1 MAELNSTTAFGSL
14 RIDGTL
20 LDSSG
25 DAGTSGQLLS
35 STATGTNWITSSG
48 GADNSISEYAQYVG
62 TGAEADVHEGTETE
76 INWMS
81 TTPAFSSGTWSNNG
95 TRITVPTTGIYL
107 VTTNWYLRGTGRRPT
122 IRIRLAVNGTGISEF
137 CRHTYIR
144 VAEDHN
150 NSSAN
155 MQTLL
160 SLTANDTISVLSI
173 GDAGDSTP
181 LASFLQKTESSISVV
196 RLA

>member
-1 MAELNSTTAFGSL
+1 MAQLGTSRIYGNLEL
-14 RIDGTL
+14 DGTL

-25 DAGTSGQLLS
+25 DAGTSGQVLS
-35 STATGTNWITSSG
+35 STATGTNWINSG

-62 TGAEADVHEGTETE
+62 TGANADVHVAETE

-81 TTPAFSSGTWSNNG
+81 TSPAFSSGTWANNG
-95 TRITVPTTGIYL
+95 IRITVPTTGIYL
-107 VTTNWYLRGTGRRPT
+107 VTTNWYLLGTGRRPT

-137 CRHTYIR
+137 CRNTYIR
-144 VAEDHN
+144 VSESHN

-160 SLTANDTISVLSI
+160 SLTASDNISVMSF

-181 LASFLQKTESSISVV
+181 VVNLLKTQSSISVV

>member
-14 RIDGTL
+14 RVDGTL

-25 DAGTSGQLLS
+25 DAGTSGQILS

-48 GADNSISEYAQYVG
+48 GADNSISEYAQYIG
-62 TGAEADVHEGTETE
+62 TGANEDVHVDEAE
-76 INWMS
+76 ISWMS
-81 TTPAFSSGTWSNNG
+81 TTPAFSNGTWSNNG

-107 VTTNWYLRGTGRRPT
+107 VTTNWYLSGTGRRPT
-122 IRIRLAVNGTGISEF
+122 IRIRLAVNGTGINEF

-144 VAEDHN
+144 RTDDHN

-160 SLTANDTISVLSI
+160 SLTANDTISVLSF
-173 GDAGDSTP
+173 GDAGDNTP
-181 LASFLQKTESSISVV
+181 VVNLVKTESSISVV

>member
-1 MAELNSTTAFGSL
+1 MAELKSTTANGSL

-35 STATGTNWITSSG
+35 STATGTNWITSG
-48 GADNSISEYAQYVG
+48 GVDNSISEYAQYIG
-62 TGAEADVHEGTETE
+62 TGSNQDVHIAETE

-81 TTPAFSSGTWSNNG
+81 TTPAFSSGTWGNNG
-95 TRITVPTTGIYL
+95 IRITVPTTGIYL
-107 VTTNWYLRGTGRRPT
+107 VTTNWYMSGTGRRPT

-137 CRHTYIR
+137 CRNTYIR
-144 VAEDHN
+144 VAESHN

-160 SLTANDTISVLSI
+160 SLTANDNISVLSF

-181 LASFLQKTESSISVV
+181 VVTLIKSLSSISVV

>member
-25 DAGTSGQLLS
+25 DAGTSGQILS

-48 GADNSISEYAQYVG
+48 ADNSISEYAQYIG
-62 TGAEADVHEGTETE
+62 TGTNEDVHITEAE
-76 INWMS
+76 VNWMS

-95 TRITVPTTGIYL
+95 TRITVPTTGVYL
-107 VTTNWYLRGTGRRPT
+107 VTTNWYLSGTGRRPT

-144 VAEDHN
+144 RTANHN

-160 SLTANDTISVLSI
+160 SLTANDTISVRSI
-173 GDAGDSTP
+173 DDAGDNTGVGMD
-181 LASFLQKTESSISVV
+181 LVKTDSSISVV

>member
-35 STATGTNWITSSG
+35 STVTGTNWITSSG
-48 GADNSISEYAQYVG
+48 GADNSISEYAQYIG
-62 TGAEADVHEGTETE
+62 TGAAADVHVNDETE

-81 TTPAFSSGTWSNNG
+81 TTPAFSNGTWSNNG
-95 TRITVPTTGIYL
+95 TRITVPTTGVYL
-107 VTTNWYLRGTGRRPT
+107 VTTNWYLSGTGRRPT
-122 IRIRLAVNGTGISEF
+122 IRIRLAVNGNGINEF
-137 CRHTYIR
+137 CRHTYMRIT
-144 VAEDHN
+144 ANHN

-173 GDAGDSTP
+173 GDAGDNTP
-181 LASFLQKTESSISVV
+181 VANLVKTDSSISVV

>member
-1 MAELNSTTAFGSL
+1 MAELNSTTANGSL
-14 RIDGTL
+14 RIDGSL
-20 LDSSG
+20 IDSSG

-35 STATGTNWITSSG
+35 STVTGTNWITSSG

-62 TGAEADVHEGTETE
+62 TGTNEDVHLATEAE
-76 INWMS
+76 VNWMS

-107 VTTNWYLRGTGRRPT
+107 VTTNWYMAGSGRRPT

-144 VAEDHN
+144 IGASHN

-160 SLTANDTISVLSI
+160 SLSANDTISVLSF

-181 LASFLQKTESSISVV
+181 VATLAKGQSSISVV

>member
-25 DAGTSGQLLS
+25 DAGTSGQILS

-48 GADNSISEYAQYVG
+48 ADNSISEYAQYIG
-62 TGAEADVHEGTETE
+62 TGTNEDVHITEAE
-76 INWMS
+76 VNWMS

-95 TRITVPTTGIYL
+95 TRITVPTTGVYL
-107 VTTNWYLRGTGRRPT
+107 VTTNWYMAGSGRRPT

-144 VAEDHN
+144 RTANHN

-160 SLTANDTISVLSI
+160 SLTANDTISVRSI
-173 GDAGDSTP
+173 DDAGDNTGVGMD
-181 LASFLQKTESSISVV
+181 LVKTDSSISVV

>member
-62 TGAEADVHEGTETE
+62 TGTDEDVHENDETE
-76 INWMS
+76 VNWMS

-107 VTTNWYLRGTGRRPT
+107 VTTNWYLSGTGRRPT

-137 CRHTYIR
+137 CRNTYMRIT
-144 VAEDHN
+144 AGHN

-160 SLTANDTISVLSI
+160 SLTANDTISVLTI
-173 GDAGDSTP
+173 GDAGDNTPVST
-181 LASFLQKTESSISVV
+181 LDKSASSISVV

>member
-35 STATGTNWITSSG
+35 STVTGTNWITSSG

-62 TGAEADVHEGTETE
+62 TGSEADVHVGPEAE

-81 TTPAFSSGTWSNNG
+81 TTPAFSNGTWSNNG
-95 TRITVPTTGIYL
+95 TRITVPTTGVYL

-122 IRIRLAVNGTGISEF
+122 IRIRLAVNGTGIDEF

-144 VAEDHN
+144 VAGGHN

-160 SLTANDTISVLSI
+160 SLTANDTISVLSL
-173 GDAGDSTP
+173 GDAGDNTP
-181 LASFLQKTESSISVV
+181 VSFLQKTESSISVV

>member
-35 STATGTNWITSSG
+35 STVTGTNWITSSG
-48 GADNSISEYAQYVG
+48 GPDNSISEYAQYVG
-62 TGAEADVHEGTETE
+62 TGTDEDVHITEAE
-76 INWMS
+76 VNWMS

-95 TRITVPTTGIYL
+95 TRITVPTTGVYL
-107 VTTNWYLRGTGRRPT
+107 VTTNWYLIGSGRRPT

-137 CRHTYIR
+137 CRNTYIR
-144 VAEDHN
+144 VAESHN

-160 SLTANDTISVLSI
+160 SLTANDTISVLSF

-181 LASFLQKTESSISVV
+181 VVTLDKSDSSISVV

>member
-25 DAGTSGQLLS
+25 DAGTSGQILS
-35 STATGTNWITSSG
+35 STVTGTNWITSG

-62 TGAEADVHEGTETE
+62 TGANEDVHDATEAE
-76 INWMS
+76 VNWMS

-95 TRITVPTTGIYL
+95 TRITVPTTGVYL
-107 VTTNWYLRGTGRRPT
+107 VTTNWYLIGSGTRPT

-137 CRHTYIR
+137 CRNTYIR
-144 VAEDHN
+144 NVSGHT

-173 GDAGDSTP
+173 ADAGANTPVST
-181 LASFLQKTESSISVV
+181 LDKSDSSISVV

>member
-1 MAELNSTTAFGSL
+1 MAELKSTTVNGSL

-25 DAGTSGQLLS
+25 DAGTSGQILS
-35 STATGTNWITSSG
+35 STATGTNWITNAGSV
-48 GADNSISEYAQYVG
+48 DNSISEYAQYIG
-62 TGAEADVHEGTETE
+62 TGANQDVHIPEAEV
-76 INWMS
+76 NWMS

-95 TRITVPTTGIYL
+95 TRITVPTTGVYL
-107 VTTNWYLRGTGRRPT
+107 VTTNWYMSGSGRRPT

-137 CRHTYIR
+137 CRHTYMRI
-144 VAEDHN
+144 AESHN

-160 SLTANDTISVLSI
+160 SLTAGDNISVMSF
-173 GDAGDSTP
+173 GDAGDSFP
-181 LASFLQKTESSISVV
+181 VANLLKSQSSISVV

>member
-1 MAELNSTTAFGSL
+1 MAELKSTTAFGSL
-14 RIDGTL
+14 RVDGTL

-25 DAGTSGQLLS
+25 DAGTSGQVLS
-35 STATGTNWITSSG
+35 STATGTNWIAASG
-48 GADNSISEYAQYVG
+48 GADNSISEYAQYIG
-62 TGAEADVHEGTETE
+62 TGADEDVHVVEGE
-76 INWMS
+76 ISWMS
-81 TTPAFSSGTWSNNG
+81 TTPAFSNGTWSNNG
-95 TRITVPTTGIYL
+95 TRITVPTTGVYL
-107 VTTNWYLRGTGRRPT
+107 VTTNWYLSGTGRRPT
-122 IRIRLAVNGTGISEF
+122 IRIRLAVNGTGINEF

-144 VAEDHN
+144 AAESHD

-160 SLTANDTISVLSI
+160 SLTANDTISVLSF

-181 LASFLQKTESSISVV
+181 VVNLVKTESSISVV

>member
-48 GADNSISEYAQYVG
+48 ADNSISEYAQYIG
-62 TGAEADVHEGTETE
+62 TGTNEDVHITEAE
-76 INWMS
+76 VNWMS

-95 TRITVPTTGIYL
+95 TRITVPTTGVYL
-107 VTTNWYLRGTGRRPT
+107 VTTNWYMAGSGRRPT
-122 IRIRLAVNGTGISEF
+122 IRIRLAVNGNGINEF
-137 CRHTYIR
+137 CRHTYMRIT
-144 VAEDHN
+144 ANHN

-173 GDAGDSTP
+173 GDAGDNTP
-181 LASFLQKTESSISVV
+181 VANLVKTDSSISVV

>member
-1 MAELNSTTAFGSL
+1 MAELKSTTANGSL
-14 RIDGTL
+14 RIDGSL
-20 LDSSG
+20 IDSSG

-35 STATGTNWITSSG
+35 STATGTNWITSG
-48 GADNSISEYAQYVG
+48 GADNSISEYAQYIG
-62 TGAEADVHEGTETE
+62 TGTNADVHLATEAE
-76 INWMS
+76 VNWMS
-81 TTPAFSSGTWSNNG
+81 TSPAFSSGTWANNG
-95 TRITVPTTGIYL
+95 IRITVPTTGVYL
-107 VTTNWYLRGTGRRPT
+107 VTTNWYMSGTGRRPT

-137 CRHTYIR
+137 CRNTYIR
-144 VAEDHN
+144 VAESHD

-160 SLTANDTISVLSI
+160 SLTANDNISVMSF

-181 LASFLQKTESSISVV
+181 VVTLFKAQSSISVV

>member
-1 MAELNSTTAFGSL
+1 MAELKSTAANGSL

-35 STATGTNWITSSG
+35 STATGTNWITSG

-62 TGAEADVHEGTETE
+62 TGASVDVHIAETE

-81 TTPAFSSGTWSNNG
+81 TSPAFSSGTWSNNG
-95 TRITVPTTGIYL
+95 TRITVPTTGVYL
-107 VTTNWYLRGTGRRPT
+107 VTTNWYLIGSGTRPT
-122 IRIRLAVNGTGISEF
+122 IRIRLAVNGTGIIEF
-137 CRHTYIR
+137 CRNTYIR
-144 VAEDHN
+144 NTANHT

-160 SLTANDTISVLSI
+160 SLTANDTISVLCI
-173 GDAGDSTP
+173 EDAGANNPVATLDKSD
-181 LASFLQKTESSISVV
+181 SSISVV
-196 RLA
+196 RLE

>member
-48 GADNSISEYAQYVG
+48 GADNSISEYAQYIG
-62 TGAEADVHEGTETE
+62 TGTNEDVHITEAE
-76 INWMS
+76 VNWMS

-107 VTTNWYLRGTGRRPT
+107 VTTNWYLSGTGRRPT

-137 CRHTYIR
+137 CRNTYMRIG
-144 VAEDHN
+144 AGHN

-160 SLTANDTISVLSI
+160 SLTANDTISVMSF

-181 LASFLQKTESSISVV
+181 VVTLAKGQSSISVV

>member
-1 MAELNSTTAFGSL
+1 MAELKPTTAFGSL

-25 DAGTSGQLLS
+25 DAGTSGQVLS
-35 STATGTNWITSSG
+35 STGTGTNWTNSG
-48 GADNSISEYAQYVG
+48 GGGDNSISEYAQYIG
-62 TGAEADVHEGTETE
+62 TGANADVHLATEAE
-76 INWMS
+76 VSWMS

-95 TRITVPTTGIYL
+95 TRITVPTTGVYL
-107 VTTNWYLRGTGRRPT
+107 VTTNWYLVGSGRRPT
-122 IRIRLAVNGTGISEF
+122 IRIRLSINGTGINEF

-144 VAEDHN
+144 VAESHN

-160 SLTANDTISVLSI
+160 SLTANDTIAVRSF
-173 GDAGDSTP
+173 GDAGDDTP
-181 LASFLQKTESSISVV
+181 VSSLIKTESSISVV
-196 RLA
+196 RLV

>member
-14 RIDGTL
+14 RIDGPL
-20 LDSSG
+20 IDSSG
-25 DAGTSGQLLS
+25 DAGTSGQILS
-35 STATGTNWITSSG
+35 STVTGTNWITSSG

-62 TGAEADVHEGTETE
+62 TGTNEDVHLATEGEV
-76 INWMS
+76 NWMS

-95 TRITVPTTGIYL
+95 TRITVPTTGVYL
-107 VTTNWYLRGTGRRPT
+107 VTTNWYLIGSGTRPT

-137 CRHTYIR
+137 CRNTYIR
-144 VAEDHN
+144 NTANHT

-160 SLTANDTISVLSI
+160 SLTANDNISVMSF

-181 LASFLQKTESSISVV
+181 VVTLFKAQSSISVV

>member
-1 MAELNSTTAFGSL
+1 MAELKSTTANGSL
-14 RIDGTL
+14 RIDGSL
-20 LDSSG
+20 IDSSG
-25 DAGTSGQLLS
+25 DAGTSGQILS

-48 GADNSISEYAQYVG
+48 GTDNSISEYAQYIG
-62 TGAEADVHEGTETE
+62 TGTNQDVHLATEAE
-76 INWMS
+76 VNWMS
-81 TTPAFSSGTWSNNG
+81 TTPAFSNGTWSNNG
-95 TRITVPTTGIYL
+95 TRITVPTTGVYL
-107 VTTNWYLRGTGRRPT
+107 VTTNWYLSGTGRRPT

-144 VAEDHN
+144 ASESHN

-160 SLTANDTISVLSI
+160 SLTANDTISVLSF

-181 LASFLQKTESSISVV
+181 VVNLVKTESSISVV